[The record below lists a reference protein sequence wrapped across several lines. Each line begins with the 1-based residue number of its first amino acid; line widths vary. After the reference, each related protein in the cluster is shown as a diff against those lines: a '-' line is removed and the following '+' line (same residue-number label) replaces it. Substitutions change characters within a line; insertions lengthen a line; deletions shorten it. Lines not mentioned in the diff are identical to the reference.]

1 MPFQNNSAA
10 IMQKIP
16 FIKMHGLGND
26 FVIIDARAYSITLNP
41 AQIFVLADRR
51 RSIGFDQLV
60 LLHPSTIA
68 DIKMQIFNADGSE
81 VGACGNASRCVARL
95 VMEEAGADDCTL
107 ETTAGI
113 LEASRIRE
121 DTVEIDM
128 GLAKF
133 DWRDIPL
140 SQPVDTLALPLETEA
155 LSQPVAVNMGNPHC
169 VFFVDDMGAVDVAAL
184 GAPIETHPLFP
195 ERTNVE
201 FVQVLDKKTLRMRV
215 WERGV
220 GITQACGTG
229 ACAAAVAAFRKG
241 LVGRCVTVIL
251 DGGNLEIEY
260 LKDGHVLMRGAAVRS
275 FEGEVWV

>member
-1 MPFQNNSAA
+1 MYNQV

-26 FVIIDARAYSITLNP
+26 FVIIDARAYRVPLTSSQLL
-41 AQIFVLADRR
+41 ALADRR
-51 RSIGFDQLV
+51 RGVGFDQLV
-60 LLHPSTIA
+60 ILHASTTA

-95 VMEEAGADDCTL
+95 VMEETDADDCTL

-113 LEASRIRE
+113 LEASRISE

-128 GLAKF
+128 GLAKL

-140 SQPVDTLALPLETEA
+140 SQPVDTLALPLQTGS
-155 LSQPVAVNMGNPHC
+155 LSNPVAVNMGNPHC
-169 VFFVDDMGAVDVAAL
+169 VFFVDNMGVVDVAAL

-215 WERGV
+215 WERGA
-220 GITQACGTG
+220 GITEACGTG

-241 LVGRCVTVIL
+241 LVERCVTVIL

-260 LKDGHVLMRGAAVRS
+260 LKDGHVLMRGTAVRS
-275 FEGEVWV
+275 FVGEVWV

>member
-1 MPFQNNSAA
+1 
-10 IMQKIP
+10 MQKIP

-26 FVIIDARAYSITLNP
+26 FVIIDARVHSITLIP
-41 AQIFVLADRR
+41 AQLLTLADRR

-60 LLHPSTIA
+60 LLHPSTMA
-68 DIKMQIFNADGSE
+68 DIRMQIFNADGSE

-95 VMEEAGADDCTL
+95 VMEETGADDCTL
-107 ETTAGI
+107 ETAAGI
-113 LEASRIRE
+113 LEARRITE
-121 DTVEIDM
+121 DTIEIDM
-128 GLAKF
+128 GLAKL

-140 SQPVDTLALPLETEA
+140 SQPVDTLALPLETGA

-169 VFFVDDMGAVDVAAL
+169 VFFTEDVAALDITTL

-241 LVGRCVTVIL
+241 LVERCVTVIL

-260 LKDGHVLMRGAAVRS
+260 LKDGHVLMRGTAVRS
-275 FEGEVWV
+275 FTGVIAL

>member
-1 MPFQNNSAA
+1 MYNQV

-26 FVIIDARAYSITLNP
+26 FVIIDARAHSITISP
-41 AQIFVLADRR
+41 AQILDLADRR
-51 RSIGFDQLV
+51 RGVGFDQLV
-60 LLHPSTIA
+60 LLHPSTTT
-68 DIKMQIFNADGSE
+68 DIRMQIFNADGSE

-95 VMEEAGADDCTL
+95 VMEETGAEECTL
-107 ETTAGI
+107 ETAAGI
-113 LEASRIRE
+113 LEASRISE

-128 GLAKF
+128 GLAKL

-140 SQPVDTLALPLETEA
+140 SQPVDTLALPLQTGS
-155 LSQPVAVNMGNPHC
+155 LSNPVAVNMGNPHC
-169 VFFVDDMGAVDVAAL
+169 VFFTEDVAALDIKAL
-184 GAPIETHPLFP
+184 GAPIEIHSLFP

-201 FVQVLDKKTLRMRV
+201 FVQVLDVKTLRMRV

-220 GITQACGTG
+220 GITEACGTG

-241 LVGRCVTVIL
+241 LVERCVTVIL

-260 LKDGHVLMRGAAVRS
+260 LKDGHVLMRGTAVRS
-275 FEGEVWV
+275 FTGVIAL

>member
-1 MPFQNNSAA
+1 M
-10 IMQKIP
+10 MQKIP
-16 FIKMHGLGND
+16 FIKMHGLAND
-26 FVIIDARAYSITLNP
+26 FVIIDARAHSIALSSLQLR
-41 AQIFVLADRR
+41 ALADRR
-51 RSIGFDQLV
+51 RGIGFDQLV
-60 LLHPSTIA
+60 LLHPSTSA

-95 VMEEAGADDCTL
+95 VMEETGTDDCTL

-113 LEASRIRE
+113 LEASRISE

-128 GLAKF
+128 GLAKL

-140 SQPVDTLALPLETEA
+140 SQPVDTVALPLQTG
-155 LSQPVAVNMGNPHC
+155 SWSNPVAVNMGNPHC
-169 VFFVDDMGAVDVAAL
+169 VFFVEDVAAL
-184 GAPIETHPLFP
+184 DIKALGALIEIHPLFP

-201 FVQVLDKKTLRMRV
+201 FVQVLDEKTLRMRV

-220 GITQACGTG
+220 GITEACGTG

-260 LKDGHVLMRGAAVRS
+260 LKDGHVLMRGTAVRS
-275 FEGEVWV
+275 FVGEVCV